1 MSTEEAKRRAKAKYN
16 AKMEIVSFR
25 VPPEVKEQIKA
36 RAQANGESLA
46 GYLQRLVREDAE
58 RSAAAQAEKDQE

>member
-25 VPPEVKEQIKA
+25 VPPEIKEQIKNQA
-36 RAQANGESLA
+36 EANGESLS

-58 RSAAAQAEKDQE
+58 RSAAAQTEKEQK

>member
-36 RAQANGESLA
+36 QAEANGESLA

-58 RSAAAQAEKDQE
+58 RAAAAQAEKDQK